1 MRGEKYQTLLGVTGS
16 GKSLSYNERVLVYE
30 KGNNSFKAFFIEI
43 GKLVE
48 DPTSV
53 NKDLYVPS
61 INPKT
66 GQQELKPIIQ
76 LIRHE
81 TPKKM
86 YSVTTSCGKQVDVT
100 GDHNFWVIRNGLFKL
115 VKTTEITKNDYL
127 PTPRILEIKD
137 LAVINT
143 IYLKEY
149 LKRDAYFKFNQIKN
163 DIKKEELRKLLG
175 YKKYYRII
183 NKNEGISIRC
193 IDSLNLSN
201 KTLNNIKIYKKQGI
215 PLKNEIHIDK
225 NFLSLLGIYIAEGHS
240 EKNYLL
246 ISVHENAFQKLFK
259 NYLNILD
266 IKYKERNFN
275 LGDFQISNC
284 LLSDL
289 FSSMCGN
296 KSSNKVLP
304 PWFMQLDLKQLSY
317 ILSAYF
323 SGDGTVTENE
333 IQACT
338 ASSKLACD
346 LSYALMRYGINVRIR
361 NKIKYATNTIN
372 KVKRQYYEIV
382 ISGKENLTK
391 FQKYIGFILERKQFK
406 LSQIIKLNSNTNVDL
421 TPIDGY
427 IFKQLRKNI
436 GFTHESLSK
445 LVGCTRS
452 YFSMIEDGSRKPSNK
467 LLRKIVN
474 IFEENTDSPLIL
486 SDLNKLKVLTEIFC
500 TKVKEIKL
508 IKPTSD
514 YVYDIAV
521 KDNETFLAG
530 MGGIYVHNTFTVAN
544 VIEKLQRPTLIIS
557 HNKTLAGQLFQEM
570 RDLFPEN
577 AVSYFVSYYDY
588 YQPESYIP
596 STDTYIEKDSDIN
609 ELIDKLRLA
618 ATTNL
623 LTRKDVIVVAS
634 VSCIYNIGSPR
645 EYGHFVFEFSQGM
658 KISRHQ
664 IIDRLLDLQYERSEF
679 GFHRGTF
686 RIRGEIVD
694 IYPAYQDEAFRIELS
709 EDKIKKVEIINPVF
723 GQTIVNSKL
732 SIKNYVL
739 YPAKHFMTDPTKNKE
754 IISQIEKDMINQY
767 NFFKKQGKLLEAQR
781 IKQKVTY
788 DLEMIQELGYVKGI
802 ENYSRYFDGRAP
814 GEAPYSLLDYFNE
827 PFGKDWLVI
836 ADESH
841 MTFPQ
846 VRGMYAGDF
855 SRKSTLIDY
864 GFRLPSA
871 IDNRPLKFD
880 EFMRKIPNFIALSA
894 TPSEWELSMSGKCVV
909 EQLVRPT
916 GIPDPLVEIR
926 PIGNQVAD
934 CIKEIKKQVAK
945 HQRTLVTTL
954 TKKTAEDL
962 SAFLEEKGL
971 KVHYLHSD
979 VKTLDRGDILDS
991 LRKGKYD
998 VLVGINLLREGLDL
1012 PEVSLVA
1019 ILDADKEGFLRSDV
1033 TLIQTMGRAARHVE
1047 GRVIMYADTLTGS
1060 MRRALSEVA
1069 RRRAYQIKYNKIHNI
1084 TPKSIQ
1090 KPIRERLIENEEE
1103 QELEKVFGKKE
1114 STFQKL
1120 PHIDLDGLTPMDKKR
1135 LIIRL
1140 KREMVLAAQDL
1151 NFELAAEI
1159 RDKIRE
1165 IAI

>member
-1 MRGEKYQTLLGVTGS
+1 MFKLKSKFKPIDDQQNAINKLTDNVLRGEKYQTLLGVTGS
-16 GKSLSYNERVLVYE
+16 GK
-30 KGNNSFKAFFIEI
+30 
-43 GKLVE
+43 
-48 DPTSV
+48 
-53 NKDLYVPS
+53 
-61 INPKT
+61 
-66 GQQELKPIIQ
+66 
-76 LIRHE
+76 
-81 TPKKM
+81 
-86 YSVTTSCGKQVDVT
+86 
-100 GDHNFWVIRNGLFKL
+100 
-115 VKTTEITKNDYL
+115 
-127 PTPRILEIKD
+127 
-137 LAVINT
+137 
-143 IYLKEY
+143 
-149 LKRDAYFKFNQIKN
+149 
-163 DIKKEELRKLLG
+163 
-175 YKKYYRII
+175 
-183 NKNEGISIRC
+183 
-193 IDSLNLSN
+193 
-201 KTLNNIKIYKKQGI
+201 
-215 PLKNEIHIDK
+215 
-225 NFLSLLGIYIAEGHS
+225 
-240 EKNYLL
+240 
-246 ISVHENAFQKLFK
+246 
-259 NYLNILD
+259 
-266 IKYKERNFN
+266 
-275 LGDFQISNC
+275 
-284 LLSDL
+284 
-289 FSSMCGN
+289 
-296 KSSNKVLP
+296 
-304 PWFMQLDLKQLSY
+304 
-317 ILSAYF
+317 
-323 SGDGTVTENE
+323 
-333 IQACT
+333 
-338 ASSKLACD
+338 
-346 LSYALMRYGINVRIR
+346 
-361 NKIKYATNTIN
+361 
-372 KVKRQYYEIV
+372 
-382 ISGKENLTK
+382 
-391 FQKYIGFILERKQFK
+391 
-406 LSQIIKLNSNTNVDL
+406 
-421 TPIDGY
+421 
-427 IFKQLRKNI
+427 
-436 GFTHESLSK
+436 
-445 LVGCTRS
+445 
-452 YFSMIEDGSRKPSNK
+452 
-467 LLRKIVN
+467 
-474 IFEENTDSPLIL
+474 
-486 SDLNKLKVLTEIFC
+486 
-500 TKVKEIKL
+500 
-508 IKPTSD
+508 
-514 YVYDIAV
+514 
-521 KDNETFLAG
+521 
-530 MGGIYVHNTFTVAN
+530 TFTVAN
-544 VIEKLQRPTLIIS
+544 VIEKVQRPTLIIS
-557 HNKTLAGQLFQEM
+557 HNKTLAAQLYQEM

-623 LTRKDVIVVAS
+623 LTRKDTIVVAS

-645 EYGHFVFEFSQGM
+645 EYGHFVFEFSEGM
-658 KISRHQ
+658 KTNRNQ
-664 IIDRLLDLQYERSEF
+664 IIDRLLDLQYERSGF

-686 RIRGEIVD
+686 RIRGETID
-694 IYPAYQDEAFRIELS
+694 IYPAYQDEAVRIELF
-709 EDKIKKVEIINPVF
+709 EDKIKNVEIISPVSGERLPKPMGNF
-723 GQTIVNSKL
+723 I
-732 SIKNYVL
+732 L
-739 YPAKHFMTDPTKNKE
+739 YPAKHFMTDPTKSKD
-754 IISQIEKDMINQY
+754 IISQIEKDMTNRY

-827 PFGKDWLVI
+827 PYLIDWLVI
-836 ADESH
+836 VDESH

-894 TPSEWELSMSGKCVV
+894 TPSEWELSLSGKNVV

-926 PIGNQVAD
+926 PIVNQVAD
-934 CIKEIKKQVAK
+934 CIEEIKKQVAK

-1047 GRVIMYADTLTGS
+1047 GKVVMYADKVTGS
-1060 MRRALSEVA
+1060 MRRALDEVK
-1069 RRRAYQIKYNKIHNI
+1069 RRRKHQLRYNKIHNI

-1103 QELEKVFGKKE
+1103 QALEKVFGKKE
-1114 STFQKL
+1114 STFDKL

-1140 KREMVLAAQDL
+1140 RREMVLAAQDL

-1159 RDKIRE
+1159 RDKIKK
-1165 IAI
+1165 ISFSNVS